1 MSGEKRADSQ
11 LIDLK
16 FPIPENELER
26 LLALNELELDYSDL
40 DRSFADLT
48 KLAAKIAGTSISVV
62 NLIDTFTQ
70 WSVASFGL
78 DLQQTPREESV
89 CQYTI
94 MEENSGGFEV
104 NDLTTDWR
112 FKDKAFV
119 TESPYLKYYFGIPL
133 KIRDNL
139 PIGSL
144 CVVHDDY
151 KDLSDEKKEML
162 EILAREIV
170 DRIKVRHT
178 MHKLTNRVQECT
190 TIKNNL
196 AHDIRGPLGGI
207 VGLAEIIQIQGN
219 ENTLEEVLNY
229 ISMIQKSGKSVLDLA
244 DEILSVHRVSSTP
257 KDHEFTLATLED
269 RLEALFGPQAMTK
282 DVKLLFQ
289 TTDQHAQIPFP
300 KTNILQI
307 LGNLISN
314 SIKFTPG
321 GGQVQVFLDMEISDR
336 VRMLHL
342 KVKDS
347 GVGMSNE
354 KIEQILKGKA
364 VSSGGTSGERG
375 YGFGLSLVHQLVT
388 KLNGR
393 MLLKSEPGQGAEFE
407 LILPVA

>member
-1 MSGEKRADSQ
+1 MSGEKRTESQ
-11 LIDLK
+11 MIALK
-16 FPIPENELER
+16 FSIPENELER
-26 LLALNELELDYSDL
+26 LLALNELELDYADL

-48 KLAAKIAGTSISVV
+48 KLAAKIAGTSISMV
-62 NLIDTFTQ
+62 NLIDTFTV
-70 WSVASFGL
+70 WSVAPFGM
-78 DLQQTPREESV
+78 DVKQSPREESV

-94 MEENSGGFEV
+94 INQSPGGMEV
-104 NDLTTDWR
+104 MDLSVDER
-112 FKDKAFV
+112 FKDRAYV

-133 KIRDNL
+133 NIRDNL

-144 CVVHDDY
+144 CVIHDDY
-151 KDLSDEKKEML
+151 KDVSEEKKGML
-162 EILAREIV
+162 EIVAGEIV
-170 DRIKVRHT
+170 SRIKVRH
-178 MHKLTNRVQECT
+178 MIHKLTNRVQECT

-207 VGLAEIIQIQGN
+207 VGLAEIIQLQGS
-219 ENTLEEVLNY
+219 ENNLEEVLRY

-269 RLEALFGPQAMTK
+269 RLETLFGPQAMTK

-289 TTDQHAQIPFP
+289 TTDEHAHIPFP

-314 SIKFTPG
+314 SIKFTPE
-321 GGQVQVFLDMEISDR
+321 GGQVKVFLDMEISDR
-336 VRMLHL
+336 ARMLNI

-354 KIEQILKGKA
+354 KIEQILNGKA
-364 VSSGGTSGERG
+364 VSSGGTSGEKG
-375 YGFGLSLVHQLVT
+375 YGFGLNLVHQLVT

-393 MLLKSEPGQGAEFE
+393 MLLRSEPGQGAEFE
-407 LILPVA
+407 LTLPVA